1 MINYGN
7 HFIDKSDISF
17 VVKAM
22 KGKKL
27 TQGVYV
33 EKFEAAIRKKFD
45 AKYCCVVSSG
55 TAALHLSCLALN
67 LKNKNVITT
76 PNTFLASANS
86 ILYSGAK
93 IDFVDINEK
102 TFNIDIKKLE
112 IKIKNYKKNKKKIAA
127 VIATDYAGLPCD
139 WNSLKKISKKYNFK
153 LINDN
158 CHAMGAK
165 LDGKEYALRYADIA
179 THSYHPVKNFTTGEG
194 GAILTNDKKIFD
206 RVKSL
211 RNHGLERVKKNNE
224 LWPFRMR
231 YLGFNY
237 RITDFQCA
245 LGLSQLK
252 KLKKFLNRRKQIAA
266 IYDKEL
272 KNINCLTLQSK
283 VRNCQN
289 AYHIYPVKIDF
300 KKAKI
305 SKEKLIRIFKS
316 KNIHPQTHY
325 FPIHLQPYYKKN
337 FNFSKGDYPV
347 AENYFESTLSLP
359 IFYSLKNIEIYKII
373 NILKQKLDG

>member
-1 MINYGN
+1 
-7 HFIDKSDISF
+7 
-17 VVKAM
+17 
-22 KGKKL
+22 
-27 TQGVYV
+27 
-33 EKFEAAIRKKFD
+33 
-45 AKYCCVVSSG
+45 
-55 TAALHLSCLALN
+55 
-67 LKNKNVITT
+67 
-76 PNTFLASANS
+76 
-86 ILYSGAK
+86 
-93 IDFVDINEK
+93 
-102 TFNIDIKKLE
+102 
-112 IKIKNYKKNKKKIAA
+112 
-127 VIATDYAGLPCD
+127 
-139 WNSLKKISKKYNFK
+139 
-153 LINDN
+153 
-158 CHAMGAK
+158 MGAK

-373 NILKQKLDG
+373 NILKQKLNG